1 MFLLIVS
8 ALYFG
13 LVGAGPNEPIPDNEL
28 GLYANQCATQFCHEK
43 DGLELW
49 LSLYQARNVEY
60 VEPVWSPFEVAN
72 LCVMTAISGF
82 TLGFLIQKF
91 VIYELDIKHN

>member
-1 MFLLIVS
+1 
-8 ALYFG
+8 
-13 LVGAGPNEPIPDNEL
+13 
-28 GLYANQCATQFCHEK
+28 
-43 DGLELW
+43 
-49 LSLYQARNVEY
+49 
-60 VEPVWSPFEVAN
+60 VAN